1 MKFFV
6 VITLLIISI
15 VFAIIVEYRIRKG
28 KLQRVDTYSYRSVK
42 KMGIRG
48 ICITI
53 ILSII
58 IYLVSNSLEVTL
70 SLGIFFL
77 VCVAGGSFYGLF
89 LEYQTKRRGGK
100 KID

>member
-1 MKFFV
+1 MHFFLA
-6 VITLLIISI
+6 ITMLILSI

-28 KLQRVDTYSYRSVK
+28 KLKRVDAYSYRSVIT
-42 KMGIRG
+42 MCIRSFY
-48 ICITI
+48 IAI
-53 ILSII
+53 ILTLI
-58 IYLVSNSLEVTL
+58 IYLVSNSLEVTI

-77 VCVAGGSFYGLF
+77 FCIAGGSLYGLF